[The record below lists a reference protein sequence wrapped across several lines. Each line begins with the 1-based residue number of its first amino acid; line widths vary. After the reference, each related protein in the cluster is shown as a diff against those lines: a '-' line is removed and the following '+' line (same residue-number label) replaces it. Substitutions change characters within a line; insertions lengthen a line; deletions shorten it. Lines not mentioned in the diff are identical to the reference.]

1 MLYVLFYH
9 KHLGLGNV
17 SLAFVKQDYFGEQ
30 SYKSCLKKRKS
41 AVRDTPGDRKKI
53 KQQSYFTM
61 REFSCNPTVD
71 LKPELN

>member
-1 MLYVLFYH
+1 MLYILFYH

-41 AVRDTPGDRKKI
+41 AVRDTSGDRKKKANNKTI
-53 KQQSYFTM
+53 LQCENFLATQQLTQNRS
-61 REFSCNPTVD
+61 
-71 LKPELN
+71 